1 MDIPQG
7 EGDDMYAEIL
17 PEEEDKESEGS
28 VGGDG
33 DGDGDDMYGD
43 LGGDDGD
50 ADDRDEDEEK
60 ATATNEV
67 STVDQSTGPDSTAKQ
82 TEGAYFRIIYGSFCI
97 ASLVSNFS
105 LLFFYS
111 YKTVYFQFQD
121 LANYLLIR
129 SG

>member
-7 EGDDMYAEIL
+7 EGDDMYAELL

-28 VGGDG
+28 VGG

-50 ADDRDEDEEK
+50 ADDPEEDEEK

-67 STVDQSTGPDSTAKQ
+67 STVDQSTGSDPTSKQ
-82 TEGAYFRIIYGSFCI
+82 TEGGYFRIIY
-97 ASLVSNFS
+97 
-105 LLFFYS
+105 
-111 YKTVYFQFQD
+111 
-121 LANYLLIR
+121 
-129 SG
+129 